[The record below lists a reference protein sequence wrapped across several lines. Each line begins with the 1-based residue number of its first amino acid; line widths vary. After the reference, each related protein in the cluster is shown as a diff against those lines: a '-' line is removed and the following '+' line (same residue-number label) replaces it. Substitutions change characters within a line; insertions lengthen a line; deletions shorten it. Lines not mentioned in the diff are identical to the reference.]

1 MIILSTVMKACSMIS
16 CCEVLKDLLYVTRC
30 FASSIDVWAGN
41 TPASVRTEV
50 YNAIEMDVKSLF
62 MIYMFIINS
71 QQNIKNLG
79 KFLQGI
85 LTEIL
90 IM

>member
-1 MIILSTVMKACSMIS
+1 MKACSMIS

-50 YNAIEMDVKSLF
+50 YNAIEMDIKSLF
-62 MIYMFIINS
+62 LIYMFLFANVINS
-71 QQNIKNLG
+71 QQNSKNLG
-79 KFLQGI
+79 KF
-85 LTEIL
+85 
-90 IM
+90 